1 MKYEGVA
8 RSWADQAV
16 CSDTGRSHFLLHQSV
31 VFQSDDPKKK
41 KKKKGSWW
49 VCFSPSRISQA
60 DSKTTFPRHVLLLIP
75 QVFFFFK
82 E

>member
-41 KKKKGSWW
+41 KKRVHGGCVFLPAGSAKLTPKPRSPDT
-49 VCFSPSRISQA
+49 FS
-60 DSKTTFPRHVLLLIP
+60 F
-75 QVFFFFK
+75 
-82 E
+82 

>member
-41 KKKKGSWW
+41 KKKKGFM
-49 VCFSPSRISQA
+49 VG
-60 DSKTTFPRHVLLLIP
+60 
-75 QVFFFFK
+75 VFFSQQDQPS
-82 E
+82 